1 MKFPWI
7 QSLVLSMA
15 VVNGGVAVASQGEA
29 MPDVD
34 GLLTV
39 KSAYS
44 ASESVQRIQDALK
57 AKGLTIF
64 TVIDH
69 QKAAEAHQLKMPAA
83 SVIVFGNPKLGTPMM
98 VQAPTMAIDLP
109 SKVLVWE
116 DGKGNVFASMNTAA
130 YMGKR
135 HHLPESVYGP
145 LAGLEKLVPNA
156 VKK

>member
-15 VVNGGVAVASQGEA
+15 VVSGGAAFASQGAA

-69 QKAAEAHQLKMPAA
+69 QKAAEAQQLKMPAA

-98 VQAPTMAIDLP
+98 VQSPTMAIDLP

-156 VKK
+156 VK

>member
-1 MKFPWI
+1 MKFPWMK
-7 QSLVLSMA
+7 SLVMSMA
-15 VVNGGVAVASQGEA
+15 IVSGAASAAGGATAPAE
-29 MPDVD
+29 VD

-44 ASESVQRIQDALK
+44 AAESVERIQNALK

-69 QKAAEAHQLKMPAA
+69 QKAAEQNQLKMPAA

-98 VQAPTMAIDLP
+98 VQSPTMAIDLP

-135 HHLPESVYGP
+135 HHLPESVYAP

-156 VKK
+156 VK

>member
-1 MKFPWI
+1 MLKHLGFT
-7 QSLVLSMA
+7 SFAFCLSMA
-15 VVNGGVAVASQGEA
+15 ATSPAWAVDAQPA
-29 MPDVD
+29 QVD

-44 ASESVQRIQDALK
+44 APESLKRVEDALK

-69 QKAAEAHQLKMPAA
+69 QKAAQEQQLDMPAA

-98 VQAPTMAIDLP
+98 VQAPTLAIDLP

-116 DGKGNVFASMNTAA
+116 DGKGNVFVSMNTAA
-130 YMGKR
+130 YMAKR
-135 HHLPESVYGP
+135 HHLPESVTAP
-145 LAGLEKLVPNA
+145 LAGLEKLVPAA
-156 VKK
+156 VQ